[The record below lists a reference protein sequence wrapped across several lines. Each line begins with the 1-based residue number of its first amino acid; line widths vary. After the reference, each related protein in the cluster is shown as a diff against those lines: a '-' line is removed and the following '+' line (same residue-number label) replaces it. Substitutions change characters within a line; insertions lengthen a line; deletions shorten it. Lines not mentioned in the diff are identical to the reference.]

1 MALADLRRE
10 YNLAGLR
17 RADLAPDPFTQFQ
30 RWFDQQTGA
39 RFSGRF
45 RKFLI
50 RIYKKVLLV
59 TGAEPMDVNAMTL
72 ATTDKDGRPSA
83 RIVLLKGMDQ
93 RGFMF
98 YTNYASRKGHE
109 LAENP
114 NAALVFYWPDQER
127 QINIA
132 GRVEKLPKAE
142 SEKYFHSR
150 PRGSRIGAW
159 ASDQSQPIKDRDALE
174 AKWRAAE
181 ERFAATDVPM
191 PDHWGG
197 YILIPERVEFWQG
210 RPNRL
215 HDRFAY
221 TRAAGSTW
229 TISRLQP

>member
-17 RADLAPDPFTQFQ
+17 RADVAPDPFAQFQ

-45 RKFLI
+45 RRFLI
-50 RIYKKVLLV
+50 RIYKKILLV

-98 YTNYASRKGHE
+98 YTNYTSRKGQE
-109 LAENP
+109 LAEHP
-114 NAALVFYWPDQER
+114 HAALVFYWPDQER

-132 GRVEKLPKAE
+132 GRVEKLTKAE
-142 SEKYFHSR
+142 SEKYFNSR

-159 ASDQSQPIKDRDALE
+159 ASDQSQPIKDRQALE
-174 AKWRAAE
+174 VKWRAAE
-181 ERFAATDVPM
+181 ERFAADVPM

-210 RPNRL
+210 RPIRL
-215 HDRFAY
+215 HDRFSY
-221 TRAAGSTW
+221 TRGPSGTW
-229 TISRLQP
+229 KIDRLQP